1 MTKMW
6 QMTNYV
12 YKCNKNRP
20 LVKTEKKQNILNND
34 MFNEDVEIVY
44 YEGDTED
51 VKTLGSVI
59 IYTRQGNAQ
68 ITPSSTYFLVVFPD
82 QPYQKIFVSITS
94 VKIKYYSNA

>member
-1 MTKMW
+1 MFYDLSAQFINSQWERLFRYRGEYGMTKMW

-59 IYTRQGNAQ
+59 IYIGQGN
-68 ITPSSTYFLVVFPD
+68 T
-82 QPYQKIFVSITS
+82 
-94 VKIKYYSNA
+94 

>member
-1 MTKMW
+1 MTKIW
-6 QMTNYV
+6 QMINYV
-12 YKCNKNRP
+12 QKCNENRP
-20 LVKTEKKQNILNND
+20 LVKTEKKQNIFIKD
-34 MFNEDVEIVY
+34 MLNEDVEIVY

-82 QPYQKIFVSITS
+82 QPYEKIFVSITS
-94 VKIKYYSNA
+94 VKIKYYPNA

>member
-1 MTKMW
+1 
-6 QMTNYV
+6 MTNYV

-20 LVKTEKKQNILNND
+20 LVKTERKQNILNND

-59 IYTRQGNAQ
+59 IYIGQGN
-68 ITPSSTYFLVVFPD
+68 T
-82 QPYQKIFVSITS
+82 
-94 VKIKYYSNA
+94 

>member
-1 MTKMW
+1 MFYDLSAQFINSQWERLFRYRGEYCMTKMW

-59 IYTRQGNAQ
+59 IYIGQGN
-68 ITPSSTYFLVVFPD
+68 T
-82 QPYQKIFVSITS
+82 
-94 VKIKYYSNA
+94 

>member
-1 MTKMW
+1 
-6 QMTNYV
+6 MTNYV

-59 IYTRQGNAQ
+59 IYIGQGN
-68 ITPSSTYFLVVFPD
+68 T
-82 QPYQKIFVSITS
+82 
-94 VKIKYYSNA
+94 